1 MTFDTTPPPL
11 SVPPHSFV
19 RYKSRRFLL
28 DLVRVIEV
36 QYHRG
41 LYLPEIDLWLD
52 PQGAKPRAFVSHAH
66 ADHFA
71 RHESIIC
78 SETTGTL
85 IQNRFRAS
93 KQSTEALAYHVPLTI
108 GDFRIKLLPAGH
120 IPGSAMIHITRTSD
134 NATLLY
140 TGDFKTRRSRTAEAA
155 SFLTADTLIMETTFG
170 MPGYAFPNQ
179 MEVEADLLRFIN
191 DCFSDGETP
200 VLLGY
205 SLGKAQEA
213 LALLEEN
220 NIPALLHPAAAAM
233 TRTCREAGVPG
244 LPEPEE
250 FTGTIKE
257 GHVLIVPPHALKSKL
272 FKDLTSI
279 RTAMLSGW
287 ALRPGAKYRYGVDA
301 MIPFS
306 DHADFPGLMEC
317 IQRVRPKQ
325 VLTVHGFA
333 KEFATELRSQKFDA
347 WCAAGGDQLE
357 LGIHR
362 PAPRPIQASRPGYH
376 NRVLCQL
383 TDFTDVCRLVEKTG
397 SRTSKVEFI
406 SSYLKTLDHEDDL
419 IIVMRLFTEAQ
430 LAKDPAPLNATTLR
444 HAIAAIP
451 GAREERYHESQLVH
465 KDFVRTASLM
475 LQELQLKP
483 QAMTLAETDAFVSEF
498 CESKG
503 SINHIERLTERLMS
517 LHPAEGEILLKL
529 IVGNRRLGLDSAL
542 IAEIIAKAFDANA
555 QDVVAALENTPP
567 GQAALLAKRGELKT
581 SEPRLFTEQPVTSTP
596 EAVADHDLL
605 FPE

>member
-1 MTFDTTPPPL
+1 M
-11 SVPPHSFV
+11 
-19 RYKSRRFLL
+19 
-28 DLVRVIEV
+28 IEV

-78 SETTGTL
+78 SETTATL
-85 IQNRFRAS
+85 IQHRFRAS
-93 KQSTEALAYHVPLTI
+93 KKSTDSLAYHVPLII

-155 SFLTADTLIMETTFG
+155 SFLAADTLVMETTFG
-170 MPGYAFPNQ
+170 MPGYEFPNQ

-191 DCFSDGETP
+191 DCFSDGDTP

-220 NIPALLHPAAAAM
+220 GIPALVHPAAAAM
-233 TRTCREAGVPG
+233 TRACIEAGVPG

-250 FTGTIKE
+250 FEGYAKE
-257 GHVLIVPPHALKSKL
+257 GHVLIVPPHATKSKL
-272 FKDLTSI
+272 LKGLTSM

-317 IQRVRPKQ
+317 IQRVRPKR

-362 PAPRPIQASRPGYH
+362 PAPRPIQSSRPGYH

-397 SRTSKVEFI
+397 SRTSKVDFI
-406 SSYLKTLDHEDDL
+406 SSYLKTLENEDDL
-419 IIVMRLFTEAQ
+419 IIVMRLLGEAQ
-430 LAKDPAPLNATTLR
+430 ETKDPAPLNAITLR

-451 GAREERYHESQLVH
+451 GAKEQRYHESQLVH

-475 LQELQLKP
+475 LHELTLKP
-483 QAMTLAETDAFVSEF
+483 QPMTLAETDAFVSEF
-498 CESKG
+498 CESQG
-503 SINHIERLTERLMS
+503 SINHIERLTERLIT
-517 LHPAEGEILLKL
+517 LHPAEGETLLKL
-529 IVGNRRLGLDSAL
+529 IVGNRRLGLDNAL
-542 IAEIIAKAFDANA
+542 MAEIIAKAFDANV
-555 QDVVAALENTPP
+555 QDVAAALESTDPS
-567 GQAALLAKRGELKT
+567 QAALLARNGELKT
-581 SEPRLFTEQPVTSTP
+581 SDPSLFKEESMTSYP
-596 EAVADHDLL
+596 EAAADNELL
-605 FPE
+605 FPENEEPSTKN